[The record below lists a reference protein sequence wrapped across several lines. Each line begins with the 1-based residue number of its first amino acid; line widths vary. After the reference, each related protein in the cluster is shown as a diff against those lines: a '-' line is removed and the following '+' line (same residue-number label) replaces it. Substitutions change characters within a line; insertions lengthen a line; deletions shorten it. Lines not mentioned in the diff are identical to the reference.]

1 MVVLATS
8 NEVVKL
14 INAQQAAISQV
25 NQAAQL
31 ASNNVS
37 PQKVSSSA
45 KKMSVN
51 EMVRERLKMQEE
63 IKKAYPDLP
72 LLDTQKVNTYTDYA
86 YASHD
91 QAVFLIEA
99 MNEIK
104 SMHES
109 HFMTKKN
116 KQLIQEKKALEEELS
131 LAKSFGPGDSQ
142 NAAAQMQLEA
152 SQNAHKVTANR
163 IKEIEAQFQGLL
175 QQEKQKADRS

>member
-1 MVVLATS
+1 
-8 NEVVKL
+8 
-14 INAQQAAISQV
+14 
-25 NQAAQL
+25 
-31 ASNNVS
+31 
-37 PQKVSSSA
+37 
-45 KKMSVN
+45 MSVN

-72 LLDTQKVNTYTDYA
+72 LLDSSKVNTYTDYA

-131 LAKSFGPGDSQ
+131 LAKSFGPTD
-142 NAAAQMQLEA
+142 
-152 SQNAHKVTANR
+152 
-163 IKEIEAQFQGLL
+163 
-175 QQEKQKADRS
+175 